1 MSEYLFSFV
10 MIRLGSFMHIYVFI
24 KTSKQMKSKQRFV
37 LLVKYY
43 KEYYT
48 FDMLFIFLYYMHSI
62 HFCTFKFRINV

>member
-10 MIRLGSFMHIYVFI
+10 MIGLGSFMHIYVFI
-24 KTSKQMKSKQRFV
+24 RTSKQMESKQRFV

-62 HFCTFKFRINV
+62 HFCTFKFCKNA